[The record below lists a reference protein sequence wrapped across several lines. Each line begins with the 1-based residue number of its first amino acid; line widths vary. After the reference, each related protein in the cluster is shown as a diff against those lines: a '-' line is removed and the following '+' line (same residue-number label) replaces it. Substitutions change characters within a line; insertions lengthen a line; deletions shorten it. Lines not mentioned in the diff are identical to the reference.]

1 MVSLLRVIEMTVNP
15 KFKLVNVKPAS
26 CHVLHPV
33 LLGRSEQSG
42 HGVIFVWR
50 RKIVLGEISCLQ
62 TEHSDIFTTIYYEH
76 GRCVCQDMY
85 SADTMG

>member
-1 MVSLLRVIEMTVNP
+1 M
-15 KFKLVNVKPAS
+15 
-26 CHVLHPV
+26 
-33 LLGRSEQSG
+33 
-42 HGVIFVWR
+42 
-50 RKIVLGEISCLQ
+50 LGEISCLQ